1 MKQTPPP
8 ELPPPP
14 QVTTRT
20 LRARLAH
27 HLASHSTTLILKRN
41 TPIALLLPLYLNRWP
56 SISDLKKARS
66 RTLRRVRR
74 VFDCLIH
81 DNAY

>member
-1 MKQTPPP
+1 MKRTPPA
-8 ELPPPP
+8 ELPPSP

-41 TPIALLLPLYLNRWP
+41 TPIAVLLPLYLKRWP
-56 SISDLKKARS
+56 SISDLKKARTQ
-66 RTLRRVRR
+66 TLRRVRR
-74 VFDCLIH
+74 LFECLMH

>member
-1 MKQTPPP
+1 MKRTAPA
-8 ELPPPP
+8 ELPPSP

-56 SISDLKKARS
+56 TISDLKKS
-66 RTLRRVRR
+66 RTHTLRRVRR
-74 VFDCLIH
+74 IFDQLETDH
-81 DNAY
+81 AR